1 MTEIA
6 DVEEG
11 ARRLGLRLY
20 LILDDD
26 GQPEFRD
33 DEDAEAEVAWVRRL
47 HGIPDP
53 AVADETE
60 TGLLGSET

>member
-1 MTEIA
+1 VTEID
-6 DVEEG
+6 DVE
-11 ARRLGLRLY
+11 ATASLLGIRLY

-33 DEDAEAEVAWVRRL
+33 DEEADAEIAWVRRL

-53 AVADETE
+53 EAADETE
-60 TGLLGSET
+60 AGLLGSET

>member
-1 MTEIA
+1 MTEID
-6 DVEEG
+6 DVE
-11 ARRLGLRLY
+11 ATASLLGIRLY

-33 DEDAEAEVAWVRRL
+33 DEEADAEIAWVRRL

-53 AVADETE
+53 EAADETE
-60 TGLLGSET
+60 AGLLGSET